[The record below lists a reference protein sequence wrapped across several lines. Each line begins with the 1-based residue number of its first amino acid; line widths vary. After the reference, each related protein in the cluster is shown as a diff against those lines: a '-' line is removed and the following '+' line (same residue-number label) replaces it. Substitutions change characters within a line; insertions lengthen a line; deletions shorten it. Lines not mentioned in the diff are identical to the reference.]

1 MKKLTLTLAL
11 LFSITACFAQE
22 STGDK
27 TVKQFYTEMG
37 GPGIMFSANFDTRF
51 VKSRQTGLGM
61 RFGLGFTVKDNEEYI
76 DDNGNI
82 QYRFRTIGTIPV
94 GFNYLF
100 GKETSPHTFEAG
112 GGITILTSKVEMLNY
127 SSHQKKGNIMGF
139 FSFMY
144 RRQPINSGFTW
155 RIGFTPLINTAG
167 DIVPFAAAG
176 IGYSFK

>member
-1 MKKLTLTLAL
+1 MKKLTLSVTLILAT
-11 LFSITACFAQE
+11 ITCFAQE
-22 STGDK
+22 SGEDK

-51 VKSRQTGLGM
+51 IRSRQTGLGI
-61 RFGLGFTVKDNEEYI
+61 RFGVGFTVKDNEEYT
-76 DDNGNI
+76 DPNGNI
-82 QYRFRTIGTIPV
+82 QYRFRSIGTIPV
-94 GFNYLF
+94 GINYLL

-112 GGITILTSKVEMLNY
+112 AGITILTSKVEMLNY
-127 SSHQKKGNIMGF
+127 SGHQKAGNIMGF

-144 RRQPINSGFTW
+144 RRQPINNGFTW

-167 DIVPFAAAG
+167 DIVPFAGVG

>member
-1 MKKLTLTLAL
+1 MKKLTLSLAL
-11 LFSITACFAQE
+11 LFAVITCCAQAPVE
-22 STGDK
+22 EK

-37 GPGIMFSANFDTRF
+37 GPGIIFSADFDTRF
-51 VKSRQTGLGM
+51 IKSKQTGLGM
-61 RFGLGFTVKDNEEYI
+61 RIGLGFTFKDNEEYI
-76 DDNGNI
+76 DDNGYT

-94 GFNYLF
+94 GINYLF

-112 GGITILTSKVEMLNY
+112 AGITILTSSVEMLNY
-127 SSHQKKGNIMGF
+127 EGHQKAGNIMGF

-167 DIVPFAAAG
+167 DLVPFGAAG